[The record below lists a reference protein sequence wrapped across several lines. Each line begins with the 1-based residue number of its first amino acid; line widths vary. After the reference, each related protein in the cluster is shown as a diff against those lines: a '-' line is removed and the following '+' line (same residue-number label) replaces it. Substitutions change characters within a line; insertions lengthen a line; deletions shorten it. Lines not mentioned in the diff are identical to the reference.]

1 MITLITVRRKKHLE
15 WCEKSLQVNSR
26 NVEKIYRALNESRAE
41 CGREREYSA
50 GLRNKVKQL
59 EAVIVRGKRHTARL
73 RDKADKANAKAKQYA
88 DEVQTLKEKIKLL
101 EKSQHDLIEAA
112 KLHNIINNDPL
123 KVVGGGCLD
132 ARKAPYF

>member
-1 MITLITVRRKKHLE
+1 MITLITVKRKKQLE

-26 NVEKIYRALNESRAE
+26 HVEQLNHALNESEAE

-50 GLRNKVKQL
+50 SLRNKVKQL
-59 EAVIVRGKRHTARL
+59 ESVIVRGKRHTVRL
-73 RDKADKANAKAKQYA
+73 RDKVDKANTKAKQYA
-88 DEVQTLKEKIKLL
+88 DEVQALKEKIKLL

-123 KVVGGGCLD
+123 KVVGGGY
-132 ARKAPYF
+132 K

>member
-1 MITLITVRRKKHLE
+1 MITLITVKRKKQLE

-26 NVEKIYRALNESRAE
+26 HVEQLNHALSESEDE

-50 GLRNKVKQL
+50 SLRNKVKQL
-59 EAVIVRGKRHTARL
+59 ESVIVRGKRSSARL

-88 DEVQTLKEKIKLL
+88 DEVQALKEKIKLL

-112 KLHNIINNDPL
+112 KIHNIIKDDPL
-123 KVVGGGCLD
+123 KVVGGGY
-132 ARKAPYF
+132 K